1 MHELQDEHYLR
12 AVTELGDTR
21 KIVADRDICSQGGIK
36 LVASGIHIT
45 SDLYE
50 RLVRHKML
58 LPLDMAMS
66 IENMVDP
73 KVILQDVLDLIQTND
88 KLKRMAD
95 AIGKDGYYR
104 RIILAIQLP
113 APLAFKLTVARE
125 KYRRIYQHSLLLLII
140 SGYLARCDG
149 MNSQEE
155 GWVATA
161 ALFQDI
167 GLLHIDPRLLDP
179 SHVMSDDERR
189 HLYAHPLTAYLLLCE
204 FPELPRHIADAVLEH
219 HERMDGSGYP
229 RGLYGEKIS
238 RYGQILAVAEL
249 AAKAFDPGHP
259 EGPWKKLEVM
269 LKLNFRRY
277 GQGFIGHL
285 NILRDDFAVEQPS
298 GCNDTEHLVAQVR
311 LIAKLFEDFNR
322 HSDPNCRDKI
332 FDFAQTRLAVLRLGL
347 FEAGFDPRDPEGL
360 IQLFIDDPECMSE
373 YAPLLNE
380 ALWRFKSLVLEIAR
394 HWSEEVDK
402 YDHEL
407 GKPEHA
413 WLSDMKL
420 LLFTACQDEQSEV
433 ALPHL
438 DRLQQRD
445 AVSLQA

>member
-1 MHELQDEHYLR
+1 MHELPMQELQDQHYLR

-21 KIVADRDICSQGGIK
+21 KIVASRDIYSQGGIK
-36 LVASGIHIT
+36 LVASGIHVT

-58 LPLDMAMS
+58 PPLDTAMS
-66 IENMVDP
+66 IEGMVDA
-73 KVILQDVLDLIQTND
+73 KIILQDALELIQGND

-104 RIILAIQLP
+104 RIILALQFP

-140 SGYLARCDG
+140 SVYLARCDG

-155 GWVATA
+155 EWVATA
-161 ALFQDI
+161 ALFHDI
-167 GLLHIDPRLLDP
+167 GLLHIDPRLLEP
-179 SHVMSDDERR
+179 SHVMNADERR
-189 HLYAHPLTAYLLLCE
+189 HLYTHPLTAYLLLCE
-204 FPELPRHIADAVLEH
+204 FPELPRQIADAVLEH

-229 RGLYGEKIS
+229 RGLHGEKIS
-238 RYGQILAVAEL
+238 RYGQILAFVEL
-249 AAKAFDPGHP
+249 AAKAFDPDHP
-259 EGPWKKLEVM
+259 DVPWKELEMM
-269 LKLNFRRY
+269 LKLNSRRY
-277 GQGFIGHL
+277 GQGLIGHL
-285 NILRDDFAVEQPS
+285 KVFRDDLAGEEPS
-298 GCNDTEHLVAQVR
+298 GSIDPERLIAQVR

-322 HSDPNCRDKI
+322 HSGHNRRDKI
-332 FDFAQTRLAVLRLGL
+332 FDFAQTRLAMLRLGL

-360 IQLFIDDPECMSE
+360 IQLFSDDPECMSE

-380 ALWRFKSLVLEIAR
+380 ALWRFKSLVLEISR
-394 HWSEEVDK
+394 HWPEEAGQD
-402 YDHEL
+402 DREL
-407 GKPEHA
+407 GKSEHA

-433 ALPHL
+433 ALPHRL
-438 DRLQQRD
+438 DDTSPQ
-445 AVSLQA
+445 S